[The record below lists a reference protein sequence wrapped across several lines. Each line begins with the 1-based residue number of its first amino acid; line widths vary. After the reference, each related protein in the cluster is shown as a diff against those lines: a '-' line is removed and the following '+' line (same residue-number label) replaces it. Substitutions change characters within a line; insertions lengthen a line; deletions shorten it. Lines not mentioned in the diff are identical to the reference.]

1 MWVSIFIARDE
12 AQCDEIMNKLD
23 SAGIMNRVR
32 PGADK
37 KKGRQT
43 SIYLPT
49 VMLQQVLGLSSKLL
63 EDFNADGYGHYCS
76 NDAQRIRCRGRNH

>member
-37 KKGRQT
+37 KKGR
-43 SIYLPT
+43 
-49 VMLQQVLGLSSKLL
+49 K
-63 EDFNADGYGHYCS
+63 N
-76 NDAQRIRCRGRNH
+76 

>member
-12 AQCDEIMNKLD
+12 AQCDEIMNKLH

-37 KKGRQT
+37 KKGRQ
-43 SIYLPT
+43 IEVQ
-49 VMLQQVLGLSSKLL
+49 VMEQ
-63 EDFNADGYGHYCS
+63 DAA
-76 NDAQRIRCRGRNH
+76 DAQDALFI

>member
-32 PGADK
+32 PGTDN
-37 KKGRQT
+37 KKGRQ
-43 SIYLPT
+43 IEGK
-49 VMLQQVLGLSSKLL
+49 VL
-63 EDFNADGYGHYCS
+63 EQDAADVQ
-76 NDAQRIRCRGRNH
+76 AVLFI

>member
-32 PGADK
+32 TGADK
-37 KKGRQT
+37 KKGRQ
-43 SIYLPT
+43 IEVQ
-49 VMLQQVLGLSSKLL
+49 VMEQ
-63 EDFNADGYGHYCS
+63 DAA
-76 NDAQRIRCRGRNH
+76 DAQDALFI